1 MDIFISMA
9 TKLTIK
15 TILKLIIVFFLTFNN
30 VSAST
35 ISGYELEN
43 LIEDW
48 LKKKGIEPNISIL
61 HDLKYPECENSKILI
76 NDISGNSRLIKVN
89 CIGKNP
95 WQFIVR
101 NKLNLKKKVSKKK
114 QNLSEFVV
122 LKNYK
127 EKGSIISEEDLT
139 ILRKKK
145 SVNNVFITDK
155 SEIIGKKLKKSLNS
169 NKPLKHSN
177 LENDWLIEKNS
188 LVTII
193 NNKSFITIKEEGV
206 AMSDANYMDK
216 IQVKNIKSGKIIVG
230 YAKNEKK
237 VILNSK
243 QN

>member
-1 MDIFISMA
+1 MKLTRHAFVRNNPHFLFAGKKIRIPSINEIMSLVKNQQKIKHTESLQEMDIFISMA

-15 TILKLIIVFFLTFNN
+15 TIFLLIIVFFLTFNN

-122 LKNYK
+122 LK
-127 EKGSIISEEDLT
+127 
-139 ILRKKK
+139 
-145 SVNNVFITDK
+145 
-155 SEIIGKKLKKSLNS
+155 KL
-169 NKPLKHSN
+169 
-177 LENDWLIEKNS
+177 
-188 LVTII
+188 
-193 NNKSFITIKEEGV
+193 
-206 AMSDANYMDK
+206 
-216 IQVKNIKSGKIIVG
+216 
-230 YAKNEKK
+230 
-237 VILNSK
+237 
-243 QN
+243 

>member
-1 MDIFISMA
+1 ME
-9 TKLTIK
+9 TKPNFKI
-15 TILKLIIVFFLTFNN
+15 ILKLSIVFLFIFNY
-30 VSAST
+30 VSASS

-43 LIEDW
+43 LVENW
-48 LKKKGIEPNISIL
+48 LKKKGIEANIDIL
-61 HDLKYPECENSKILI
+61 HDLKYPKCEDSEIIL
-76 NDISGNSRLIKVN
+76 NDISGNHRLIKVN

-101 NKLNLKKKVSKKK
+101 NKLSLKKKNSKKK
-114 QNLSEFVV
+114 ENLYEFFA

-127 EKGSIISEEDLT
+127 EKGSIISDEDLT
-139 ILRKKK
+139 VIKKK
-145 SVNNVFITDK
+145 NNANNIFITDK
-155 SEIIGKKLKKSLNS
+155 SYILGKKLKKNLKS
-169 NKPLKHSN
+169 NQPLRYSN

-206 AMSDANYMDK
+206 AMNDANYMDK
-216 IQVKNIKSGKIIVG
+216 IQVKNVKSGKIIVG

-243 QN
+243 QY

>member
-15 TILKLIIVFFLTFNN
+15 TIFKTHNSFFLTFNN

-48 LKKKGIEPNISIL
+48 LKKGIEPNISIL

-101 NKLNLKKKVSKKK
+101 NKLN
-114 QNLSEFVV
+114 
-122 LKNYK
+122 
-127 EKGSIISEEDLT
+127 
-139 ILRKKK
+139 
-145 SVNNVFITDK
+145 
-155 SEIIGKKLKKSLNS
+155 
-169 NKPLKHSN
+169 
-177 LENDWLIEKNS
+177 
-188 LVTII
+188 
-193 NNKSFITIKEEGV
+193 
-206 AMSDANYMDK
+206 
-216 IQVKNIKSGKIIVG
+216 
-230 YAKNEKK
+230 
-237 VILNSK
+237 
-243 QN
+243 